1 MKRAT
6 ITIPDKLERAI
17 EKYRG
22 DLEIPPALAA
32 IVQTALREYLSE
44 RGYLC
49 LSEAHKQEDTG
60 WEDELIPSLGGKPSP
75 LKDAPKPKTRA
86 TVAHAVVEDRR

>member
-6 ITIPDKLERAI
+6 ITIPDELEQAI
-17 EKYRG
+17 ETYRR

-32 IVQTALREYLSE
+32 IVQTALREYLTE
-44 RGYLC
+44 RGYFP
-49 LSEAHKQEDTG
+49 LSDVEQQRDAG
-60 WEDELIPSLGGKPSP
+60 WEDELIPSLRGKPSP

-86 TVAHAVVEDRR
+86 TVADAVVEDRR

>member
-6 ITIPDKLERAI
+6 ISIPDELELAI

-22 DLEIPPALAA
+22 DLAVSLALAA

-44 RGYLC
+44 RGYFP
-49 LSEAHKQEDTG
+49 LSEAYKQEDTG
-60 WEDELIPSLGGKPSP
+60 WKDELIPSLGGKPSP
-75 LKDAPKPKTRA
+75 LKGAPKSKTSA
-86 TVAHAVVEDRR
+86 TVADAVVEDRH